1 MSLVPVFHS
10 TIWGPLFATGQLLSA
25 LAAALVVLPWLVDR
39 PPLAEVVS
47 RGVRKD
53 FASLLLT
60 LLILWAYMAFFQF
73 MLIWIA
79 NLPVDVVWYLPRA
92 TKAWQAVAW
101 AIFLLHFAAP
111 FVLLLMRPIKRNS
124 TTTAWIAGL
133 ILFMQLVFL
142 DYQVLPGSS
151 TLTLGTSWLVF
162 LVPVGIGGIWLA
174 HFLWQIERY
183 PVLPL
188 HDYNRE
194 TALHLRRLDDEEA
207 EREES
212 LSYE

>member
-1 MSLVPVFHS
+1 
-10 TIWGPLFATGQLLSA
+10 
-25 LAAALVVLPWLVDR
+25 
-39 PPLAEVVS
+39 
-47 RGVRKD
+47 
-53 FASLLLT
+53 
-60 LLILWAYMAFFQF
+60 

-79 NLPVDVVWYLPRA
+79 NLPVDIVWYLPR
-92 TKAWQAVAW
+92 TTRAWQGVAW
-101 AIFLLHFAAP
+101 AVSLLHFTVP

-124 TTTAWIAGL
+124 TAVAWIAGL

-142 DYQVLPGSS
+142 DYQVLPGSF
-151 TLTLGTSWLVF
+151 TGKLATCWIEF

-174 HFLWQIERY
+174 HFLWQMQRY

-194 TALHLRRLDDEEA
+194 AALHLRRLDEEEA
-207 EREES
+207 DREEA